1 MGSTVLNC
9 KKCRVRT
16 WIDLHKITKMLRLL
30 ASVCC
35 LVSVCLSA
43 PQDILPHGLDAA
55 ACPNFPFCGPSPAD
69 IPDVPGAAAVIAA
82 QQNVLAQERA
92 LAGPALPTAIVPGLE
107 AHRAAEA
114 KVLLT
119 HIPGFSAH
127 QAAEAQVSY
136 SRPRLPMPSL
146 VSSELQET
154 LDLPACADLQDV
166 LLSKY

>member
-1 MGSTVLNC
+1 MGNAEYMGSTVLNC

-30 ASVCC
+30 ASVSC

-43 PQDILPHGLDAA
+43 PQDILPPGLDAA

-92 LAGPALPTAIVPGLE
+92 LAGPAIPTAIVPGLE

-114 KVLLT
+114 KVKL
-119 HIPGFSAH
+119 
-127 QAAEAQVSY
+127 QQAQVAHAFTGLVGASGNIG
-136 SRPRLPMPSL
+136 PSGL
-146 VSSELQET
+146 CGPSGCV
-154 LDLPACADLQDV
+154 AF
-166 LLSKY
+166 

>member
-1 MGSTVLNC
+1 MGNAEYMGSTVLNC
-9 KKCRVRT
+9 KKCRVLT

-30 ASVCC
+30 ASVSC

-43 PQDILPHGLDAA
+43 PQDILPPGLDAA

-82 QQNVLAQERA
+82 QQRA
-92 LAGPALPTAIVPGLE
+92 LAGPAIPTAIVPGLE

-127 QAAEAQVSY
+127 QAAEAQVKLQQAQVANAFTGLVGASGNIG
-136 SRPRLPMPSL
+136 PSGL
-146 VSSELQET
+146 CGPSGCV
-154 LDLPACADLQDV
+154 AF
-166 LLSKY
+166 

>member
-9 KKCRVRT
+9 KKCRFLT
-16 WIDLHKITKMLRLL
+16 WIDLPKITKMLRLV

-43 PQDILPHGLDAA
+43 PQDILPPGLDAA

-82 QQNVLAQERA
+82 QQNVLAAERA
-92 LAGPALPTAIVPGLE
+92 LAGP

-127 QAAEAQVSY
+127 QAAEAQVKLQQAQVANAFTGLVGASGNIG
-136 SRPRLPMPSL
+136 PSGL
-146 VSSELQET
+146 CGPSGCV
-154 LDLPACADLQDV
+154 AF
-166 LLSKY
+166 